1 MEYKIGQIVYSKAGR
16 DCGKEFVVVGIEG
29 EYLYL
34 SDGSTRKLE
43 SPKKK
48 KLKHIQGSY
57 NVSEEIANK
66 ILDKTIENYMLRQ
79 FLTHKGV

>member
-1 MEYKIGQIVYSKAGR
+1 MDFKIGQIVTSKAGR
-16 DCGKEFVVVGIEG
+16 DCGKEFVVVGIEHG
-29 EYLYL
+29 YLYL
-34 SDGSTRKLE
+34 ADGATRKLE

-57 NVSEEIANK
+57 NVSEEIASR
-66 ILDKTIENYMLRQ
+66 ISSGTLENYMLRR

>member
-57 NVSEEIANK
+57 NVSEEIAEK

>member
-1 MEYKIGQIVYSKAGR
+1 MEYKIGQIVYSKAGH

-34 SDGSTRKLE
+34 SDGATRKLE

-57 NVSEEIANK
+57 NVSEEIAEK
-66 ILDKTIENYMLRQ
+66 ILNKTIENYMLRQ

>member
-1 MEYKIGQIVYSKAGR
+1 MEYRIGQIVYSKAGR
-16 DCGKEFVVVGIEG
+16 DCGKEFVVVSTEG
-29 EYLYL
+29 EHLYL
-34 SDGSTRKLE
+34 ADGATRKLE

-57 NVSEEIANK
+57 NVSEEIAAHIENG
-66 ILDKTIENYMLRQ
+66 TAENYMLRR

>member
-1 MEYKIGQIVYSKAGR
+1 MDFKIGQIVISKAGR
-16 DCGKEFVVVGIEG
+16 DCGKEFVVVGIAPG
-29 EYLYL
+29 YLYL
-34 SDGSTRKLE
+34 ADGATRKLE

-57 NVSEEIANK
+57 NVSEEIASL
-66 ILDKTIENYMLRQ
+66 ISSGTLENYMLRR

>member
-1 MEYKIGQIVYSKAGR
+1 MEYKIGQVVYSKAGR
-16 DCGKEFVVVGIEG
+16 DCGKGFVVVAIEG

-34 SDGSTRKLE
+34 ADGATRKLE

-57 NVSEEIANK
+57 NESVEIRKHIEANT
-66 ILDKTIENYMLRQ
+66 LENYMLRQ
-79 FLTHKGV
+79 FLTH